1 MKRETLFII
10 ATVFFVT
17 LNSLLHS
24 VHAVENS
31 TDSVTLKIVAAPEN
45 QNDMW
50 IDLNNNDVKDTG
62 EAITV
67 FDNFV
72 KYILTSDTAIIHG
85 KTTDLQCSNNRLISI
100 DVSKNTALKQL
111 HCEGNQLTSLDV
123 TQNVELEK
131 LYCYDNYITGEAMT
145 GLINSLPDR
154 KINTSGC
161 IYLFDGKSTIEKNEV
176 TTVHFTISKDKN
188 WTMLDK
194 DSVTYPYVSDI
205 KDKKASNTH
214 IWSSDGKV
222 NMNTSLS
229 EDSIRIYNISG
240 ILVYNEL
247 IRSGDEIIILL
258 SPGIY
263 IVKSG
268 TNTEKLLIN

>member
-1 MKRETLFII
+1 MKRETLFIT

-161 IYLFDGKSTIEKNEV
+161 
-176 TTVHFTISKDKN
+176 
-188 WTMLDK
+188 
-194 DSVTYPYVSDI
+194 
-205 KDKKASNTH
+205 
-214 IWSSDGKV
+214 
-222 NMNTSLS
+222 
-229 EDSIRIYNISG
+229 
-240 ILVYNEL
+240 
-247 IRSGDEIIILL
+247 
-258 SPGIY
+258 
-263 IVKSG
+263 
-268 TNTEKLLIN
+268 